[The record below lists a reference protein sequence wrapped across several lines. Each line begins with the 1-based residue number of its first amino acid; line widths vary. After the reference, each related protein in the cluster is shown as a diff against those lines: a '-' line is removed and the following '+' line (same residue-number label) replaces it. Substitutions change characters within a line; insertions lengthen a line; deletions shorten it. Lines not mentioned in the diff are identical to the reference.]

1 MTSFELYFKL
11 GLQHILDIQ
20 GFDHILF
27 IISLCAVFVARDWVK
42 ILLLVSAFTLGHSL
56 TLALATFEVVQI
68 RSEVSEFLIPV
79 TIAFTALLTLIKP
92 KQNSG
97 KGIQLNYL
105 LALLFGL
112 IHGLGFSNYLRSLL
126 GKEASIWQP
135 LLAFNVGLEVGQ
147 IVIVASFLLITS
159 LVHLAGMNRK
169 EWTLILSAFILGVAC
184 MLLLETKFW

>member
-11 GLQHILDIQ
+11 GLQHILDLQ

-27 IISLCAVFVARDWVK
+27 ILALCAVYVARDWVK
-42 ILLLVSAFTLGHSL
+42 ILLLVTAFTLGHSL

-68 RSEVSEFLIPV
+68 RSEVIEILIPV
-79 TIAFTALLTLIKP
+79 TIAFTALVTLIKP
-92 KQNSG
+92 KPNSG

-105 LALLFGL
+105 LALFFGL

-147 IVIVASFLLITS
+147 IVIVAAFLLITS

-169 EWTLILSAFILGVAC
+169 EWTLMVSAFIFGVAC
-184 MLLLETKFW
+184 MRMLQTKFW